1 MNAITLAIDSPLMR
15 ALGWTLV
22 HFLWQGACAGAVYAA
37 LRYTLRSH
45 SPAARYQL
53 AMVALMVMAV
63 MPIVT
68 LLHLLNAAPMHAQ
81 TQVLAPFS
89 VSAVILHPQIT
100 QASGMGMALLE
111 ITKVLIQRLVPWA
124 VPLWI
129 LGVMV
134 MSVRVWRGWQQ
145 TRLLRRTA
153 VFSPL
158 PAWRPSIDRLQTIL
172 GIRKTVRLA
181 VSAGITVP
189 SVIGWLKPII
199 LIPPGVLT
207 GLTPLQMELI
217 LAHELAHIR
226 RQDYLWNLLQIFV
239 DTLLFYHPVVRWISH
254 HARMEREQCCDD
266 IVVDLNGDAINYAR
280 ALTELERLRTP
291 RSTMVLG
298 ADGGQVVHRI
308 HRLIGMP
315 AADMSP
321 FSWAL
326 PLLAL
331 SLLVTGSLARIPYQN
346 PLFLQHAISDAGDM
360 TPVHAAAGRAHANLP
375 LDATHVVVN
384 GRQLA
389 ALEPLQT
396 IAQIEP
402 MTLAIPP
409 SSLNPGVKS
418 LTDLPSGKAVTRRSG
433 GAILERYNPRYPQY
447 ALERG
452 TEGSATVS
460 FILNTAGAVTDV
472 HVTHVQGSRLF
483 GQAAADAIKQW
494 KFTPVMIDGNA
505 VNQAMTQEFDF
516 RLDNPTANAGTCRIP
531 IGFHICTRG

>member
-1 MNAITLAIDSPLMR
+1 MNPITLAIDSPLMH
-15 ALGWTLV
+15 ALGWTLI
-22 HFLWQGACAGAVYAA
+22 HFLWQGACVGAVYTA
-37 LRYTLRSH
+37 LRYTLRSR
-45 SPAARYQL
+45 SPTARYQL
-53 AMVALMVMAV
+53 AMFALVVMAI
-63 MPIVT
+63 MPIAT
-68 LLHLLNAAPMHAQ
+68 LLHLMTVVPENTQAQ
-81 TQVLAPFS
+81 ALAPFS
-89 VSAVILHPQIT
+89 VSAVILHPQVT
-100 QASGMGMALLE
+100 QATGVGMTLLE
-111 ITKVLIQRLVPWA
+111 TIRVLMQRLVPWA

-145 TRLLRRTA
+145 TRFLRRTA
-153 VFSPL
+153 IFSPL
-158 PAWRPSIDRLQTIL
+158 PAWKTSVDRLQAIL
-172 GIRKTVRLA
+172 GIHKAVRLA

-199 LIPPGVLT
+199 LIPPSVLT

-266 IVVDLNGDAINYAR
+266 IVVNLNGDAINYAR

-291 RSTMVLG
+291 RSAMVLG
-298 ADGGQVVHRI
+298 ADGGQVIHRI

-326 PLLAL
+326 PLFAL
-331 SLLVTGSLARIPYQN
+331 SLLITGSLARIPFQN
-346 PLFLQHAISDAGDM
+346 PAFQEHAASNTGYVESDAASAHNSVVEKAVQATHVAISDPRMASLQ
-360 TPVHAAAGRAHANLP
+360 PVQSSIRFNPVTLTSLSLKP
-375 LDATHVVVN
+375 EN
-384 GRQLA
+384 
-389 ALEPLQT
+389 EPLAEVT
-396 IAQIEP
+396 
-402 MTLAIPP
+402 
-409 SSLNPGVKS
+409 SSKPVM
-418 LTDLPSGKAVTRRSG
+418 RHSG
-433 GAILERYNPRYPQY
+433 GAILERHNPQYPQY

-460 FILNTAGAVTDV
+460 FILNASGTVTDV
-472 HVTHVQGSRLF
+472 HVTHIQGSRLF
-483 GQAAADAIKQW
+483 GQAAVDAIKQW
-494 KFTPVMIDGNA
+494 KFSPVMIDGQP
-505 VNQAMTQEFDF
+505 VEQAMTQEFDF
-516 RLDNPTANAGTCRIP
+516 HLDNPAASVGTCRIP